1 MEKMRSAFLVNYGK
15 ASEAF
20 ELREVNKPLPT
31 NGQVGV
37 KVEAFGLN
45 FAEVSARHGLYR
57 EAPPLP
63 FIPGYDFVGRV
74 EVVGEG
80 VDQAWIGKRV
90 AGMARFG
97 TYSTYCC
104 TLATG
109 VTEIPESMPT
119 GEATAIGVQ
128 YSTAFYA
135 SCVAMNL
142 FPGDEVLVHAGAGG
156 VGTALIQLCKWKG
169 CTVIATG
176 SSDEKLKRM
185 REIGADHAINY
196 LEEDYEKAV
205 NRILGKKKL
214 DATFNAIAGKTFKK
228 DMNLLGS
235 GGRMVLYGA
244 ADRMGKK
251 GGRFATYKLLYDMGL
266 MLPIFLM
273 AKSKSVI
280 GVNMLKLADYR
291 PHIIGHCL
299 QELIKLYDQGIVKPQ
314 ISAVYPIEELAK
326 AHEDL
331 EFRRTMG
338 KIAIKW

>member
-1 MEKMRSAFLVNYGK
+1 MDKMSAAFLVNYGK

-20 ELREVNKPLPT
+20 EIREVSKPQPSA
-31 NGQVGV
+31 GHVGV

-63 FIPGYDFVGRV
+63 FVPGYDFVGRV
-74 EVVGEG
+74 EVVGED
-80 VDQAWIGKRV
+80 VDASWIGKRV

-104 TLATG
+104 TLVTG
-109 VTEIPESMPT
+109 IAEIPESMPA

-128 YSTAFYA
+128 YSTAYYA

-142 FPGDEVLVHAGAGG
+142 FPGDEVLIHAGAGG

-169 CTVIATG
+169 CVVIATG
-176 SSDEKLKRM
+176 GSDEKIKRIL
-185 REIGADHAINY
+185 ELGADHAINY
-196 LEEDYEKAV
+196 QKEDYETAV
-205 NRILGKKKL
+205 TKILGKKKL
-214 DATFNAIAGKTFKK
+214 DATFNAIAGKSFKK

-251 GGRFATYKLLYDMGL
+251 GGKFATYKLLYDMGV

-291 PHIIGHCL
+291 PNIIGHCL
-299 QELIKLYDQGIVKPQ
+299 EELIKLYELGVVQPQ
-314 ISAVYPIEELAK
+314 ISAVHSIDHLAQ
-326 AHEDL
+326 AHDDL
-331 EFRRTMG
+331 EHRRTMG